1 MLTFRKWYF
10 LLTVLLL
17 TTEILIAMFLN
28 DRIIRP
34 FIGDFLV
41 VILLYTFVRSFFNIV
56 ILPAA
61 IVILLVSFFI
71 EGMQYFHLI
80 EKLNLHHSS
89 LARAIMG
96 TSFSWMDLLM
106 YFLGV
111 IFILFVEKKIF
122 GRRIA
127 PTA

>member
-10 LLTVLLL
+10 LLATVLL
-17 TTEILIAMFLN
+17 TTEILIALFLN

-41 VILLYTFVRSFFNIV
+41 VILLYTFVRSFFTIG

-61 IVILLVSFFI
+61 IVILLFSFFI
-71 EGMQYFHLI
+71 KAIQYFHLI
-80 EKLNLHHSS
+80 KKLQLDHSL
-89 LARAIMG
+89 LARAVMG

-111 IFILFVEKKIF
+111 IFILFVERKILRKKLF
-122 GRRIA
+122 
-127 PTA
+127 P